1 MKEFVPPSGDGAPR
15 WHTIETPI
23 GELLLRGDGHA
34 LTHLRMDPGSADVPP
49 GAVRDAG
56 AFRDVEEQLR
66 AYFAG
71 ELTEFDLALAP
82 SGSAFQLRVWGEL
95 CEIPYGETISYE
107 DLAHRVGRAGA
118 ARAVGSANGR
128 NRIAIAIPCHRVIEK
143 GGAPVAPSATASPVN
158 RLSLIAAT
166 VRTASGRPAAPS

>member
-95 CEIPYGETISYE
+95 CEIPYGETMSYGA
-107 DLAHRVGRAGA
+107 LACAVGRPDGF
-118 ARAVGSANGR
+118 RAVGSVNGR
-128 NRIAIAIPCHRVIEK
+128 NPIALIVPCHRVIGSDGTLVGY
-143 GGAPVAPSATASPVN
+143 GGGLARKQLLLELEAEH
-158 RLSLIAAT
+158 
-166 VRTASGRPAAPS
+166 AAPRLWANA